1 MRERQTDPA
10 GMAKLLERLK
20 GHLRITSDDLDG
32 ELTGKMLAAVE
43 ACEHRI
49 GRVILRSTFTETLH
63 LTPIV
68 SLPRPLISVDGV
80 EVDGVPLEVASCE
93 VDLLDGTLTLPEET
107 EGQTV
112 TVTYESGMI
121 QIPADITHAILL
133 FAASLFANPM
143 DTVENL
149 PRASSR
155 LLRPYRTY
163 GL

>member
-1 MRERQTDPA
+1 MRTRETDPTV
-10 GMAKLLERLK
+10 MARLLDRLK
-20 GHLRITSDDLDG
+20 SHLRITADDLDG
-32 ELTGKMLAAVE
+32 ELTGKMLAATE

-49 GRVILRSTFTETLH
+49 GKVILRSSFTETLH
-63 LTPIV
+63 LSHIV
-68 SLPRPLISVDGV
+68 SLPRPLLSVDGV
-80 EVDGVPLEVASCE
+80 EVDGVPVEVASCE

-107 EGQTV
+107 EGKTV
-112 TVTYESGMI
+112 TVTYSSGMI

-133 FAASLFANPM
+133 FASSLFANPM

-149 PRASSR
+149 PRASAR

>member
-10 GMAKLLERLK
+10 GMARLLERLK
-20 GHLRITSDDLDG
+20 SHLRITSDDLDV

-68 SLPRPLISVDGV
+68 SLPRPLLSVDGV
-80 EVDGVPLEVASCE
+80 EVDGIPVEAGGYT

-107 EGQTV
+107 EGKTV
-112 TVTYESGMI
+112 TVTYSSGMI

-133 FAASLFANPM
+133 FASSLFANPM

-149 PRASSR
+149 PRASAR